1 MHEKAGIMPRDDV
14 TYQIFNLET
23 MSGVYPGSRTAV
35 MQRIRLLPL
44 DGQDRP
50 AQWARL
56 LWYDEPP
63 ACVLYLQEGG
73 TEQWEAHP
81 LLRIENPLHAD
92 FGQAFH
98 DALNAAGWRAFTCG
112 ECAHW
117 QRLSAAHNLDGLPL
131 GRCGWGVVSSDRV
144 EMPESL
150 REQSVLAL
158 GCPAWTASTTPQPPA
173 QRVSPAQDR
182 MPTPSVSVWQAIKY
196 RLGIERPETPKPS
209 WGERIVERSG
219 VGAGTEP
226 CFACQGRIANLGA
239 LVVATDE
246 DDKRTFSVWRCRRCH
261 TFYLNDWTDRWE
273 RLDSLETEES
283 YYRLTPV
290 EAVELLALFD
300 NVIGGEHPAGRRDRM
315 EQRGWLEKF
324 IENRPRI
331 SHQIRQGR

>member
-1 MHEKAGIMPRDDV
+1 MSQDDSS
-14 TYQIFNLET
+14 YQIFNLET
-23 MSGVYPGSRTAV
+23 MSGVYPGSRTAI

-44 DGQDRP
+44 SGEDRP

-56 LWYDEPP
+56 LWYDEPS
-63 ACVLYLQEGG
+63 ACVLYLQSNA

-81 LLRIENPLHAD
+81 LLRLDNPLTGD
-92 FGQAFH
+92 FAQRFH
-98 DALNAAGWRAFTCG
+98 DALAAAGWRAFTCG

-117 QRLSAAHNLDGLPL
+117 QPLTDGGTEYAASPDALPL
-131 GRCGWGVVSSDRV
+131 GRCRWGIVSSDSV
-144 EMPESL
+144 EMPEAL

-158 GCPAWTASTTPQPPA
+158 ACPAWTSVTTRQAPSPRVKDLKARPPK
-173 QRVSPAQDR
+173 
-182 MPTPSVSVWQAIKY
+182 PSISLWQWIVI

-239 LVVATDE
+239 LIVATDE

-261 TFYLNDWTDRWE
+261 TFYLNDWIDRWE
-273 RLDSLETEES
+273 RLDSLETEET

-300 NVIGGEHPAGRRDRM
+300 NVIGGEHPAGRRDRT

-324 IENRPRI
+324 IENRPRL